1 MSGEGT
7 ITLVGNATAD
17 AEIRFG
23 ASGTARC
30 TWTLAVTP
38 RVKQN
43 DAWTDGETG
52 FYRCTAWRQLA
63 ESAGESIVRGMR
75 LVVVGR
81 LSPRTYEKDGEKRV
95 SLDVEVEHVGAEM
108 RYSNVSAVK
117 AERSGTPPHGR
128 SGTSSAPAN
137 DPWASSPEDSMAPF

>member
-1 MSGEGT
+1 M

-17 AEIRFG
+17 AELKFG

-38 RVKQN
+38 RVKQG

-63 ESAGESIVRGMR
+63 ESAGESITRGMR
-75 LVVVGR
+75 LLVQGR
-81 LSPRTYEKDGEKRV
+81 LSPRSYETNGEKRL
-95 SLDVEVEHVGAEM
+95 SLDIEVEHVGAEM
-108 RYSNVSAVK
+108 RYSTITAAK
-117 AERSGTPPHGR
+117 AQRAGEQRA
-128 SGTSSAPAN
+128 SAPSA
-137 DPWASSPEDSMAPF
+137 DPWSSSPDSEQPPF